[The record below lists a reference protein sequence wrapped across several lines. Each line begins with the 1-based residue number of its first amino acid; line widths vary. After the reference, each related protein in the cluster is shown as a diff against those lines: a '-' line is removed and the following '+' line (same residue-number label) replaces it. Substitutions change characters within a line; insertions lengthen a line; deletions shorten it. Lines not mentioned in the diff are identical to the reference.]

1 MARLQPDAYRGI
13 SNFWRNSMSDH
24 THTEAVTPM
33 PPPRGIFLPTM
44 TWTTD
49 RQQVGDEMQ
58 RLLRW
63 RAQLNAENSRNQLD
77 GDIDTL
83 MEWLATSQPETLEA
97 HPTESHR

>member
-1 MARLQPDAYRGI
+1 
-13 SNFWRNSMSDH
+13 MSDH

-44 TWTTD
+44 AWTTD

-63 RAQLNAENSRNQLD
+63 RAQLNAVVNKAAGSDGCATWYLMAETSRNQLD